1 MAVTDDGHLYTWGQA
16 LEPNPR
22 KHAIHRYT
30 GLGHRRVRLFPTMI
44 SPNYMQGARVGLYH
58 NLLPNHALAFAM
70 SAHSRLGKGALMNF
84 EKFPELLKMVVDLC
98 QTRTDE
104 GTGETQ
110 GLVRLMGGGMIPS
123 PVN

>member
-1 MAVTDDGHLYTWGQA
+1 
-16 LEPNPR
+16 
-22 KHAIHRYT
+22 
-30 GLGHRRVRLFPTMI
+30 MI